1 MDDDYMIFEP
11 ANKLHANLVKN
22 KDSKIV
28 SK

>member
-11 ANKLHANLVKN
+11 ANKLHANLFKDKN
-22 KDSKIV
+22 PKIV